1 MLMKLNYLLDFSC
14 SKNKTS
20 LLRVVK
26 IIVAMSLFFTISASA
41 EIDLISSILQQ
52 GRISGKITNPSG
64 EPLPGATVMIKG
76 TSSGTVAD
84 ADGIYSLDDVS
95 TNDILVFSFIG
106 MKSQEIKVG
115 DSSTINIEMEEDII
129 GLDEIVAIGYG
140 VVKKRDLTGAVSVV
154 KNDDI
159 VRTPTNNAIE
169 AIQGMVTG
177 MTITRQ
183 SGAAGASVDILVRG
197 NRSINGSNS
206 PLFIIDGIQGAKF
219 EDINASDI
227 ESINV
232 LKDASSTAIY
242 GSQGANGVIIIT
254 TKKGQSGKLKISY
267 NGYYGINGMTRYP
280 DVRTGDDYIQL
291 RREAY
296 RTAGLWES
304 AIDDQAIFTGHELE
318 AIQNNNWVNW
328 QDLLLQNGT
337 LQNHSISISGGTD
350 KTQSLLSLAYFNE
363 EGMYKNDNLDKFI
376 VRLNLNHNLTKWAK
390 LGINS
395 QLTYYDLDRRKD
407 PIKLAL
413 YTSPFG
419 EPYDENG
426 NINLYPIGGNTGII
440 TPLADEIPDTAADN
454 RVSTNNN
461 LGGYLEINPIKGL
474 VYKNNLAV
482 NLYSYRRGVYNGSNS
497 ISKLGGTSESSYS
510 SSTSKFVNWDNI
522 LTYEKDF
529 GGHNI
534 KITGLTSWI
543 KSISDN
549 VDASGNGQLLA
560 SQLFYYLQGN
570 TTESKETTSGYT
582 EYSSFSVAGRIN
594 YSYKDRYLLTATTR
608 YDGASRLA
616 EGNKWH
622 SFPSVALAWRVSEE
636 NFLKDSNILSN
647 LKLRA
652 SYGIAGNSAI
662 APYGTQSSMYLSTN
676 FAFGDV
682 TAPYY
687 VVYLFGNN
695 QLGWE
700 KSKTLNIGADIGFF
714 RNRVSLVAD
723 YYQTKTS
730 DILLSRNL
738 PWSTGGK
745 NKMVYQNIGATE
757 NSGVELT
764 LNTIN
769 FDKKDFKWTTNVTF
783 AKSSEKITSLIDNE
797 DIINGGKNTSLIIGQ
812 PIQTW
817 YNYVF
822 DGIWQTDEQEEMDKF
837 NANGHSFQPGDIK
850 VKDLR
855 GPDDENENPTP
866 PDYKITGDDRAPVGS
881 MVPDWEGG
889 ISNTF
894 QYKNLDFSFFLYA
907 RMGQTIWG
915 EFLGRYNPDGNDNG
929 PAAFDYWTP
938 ENPSNEYPR
947 PDVNKS
953 SIVNYSYSDMLMFAD
968 GSYIK
973 LRNVSLGYSLPESLL
988 GKYSISKVR
997 LYVTGSNLATW
1008 IKDKRLKQYDPER
1021 GGSESSPLSR
1031 QVIFGVNVEF

>member
-1 MLMKLNYLLDFSC
+1 MKSYSLFDFSY
-14 SKNKTS
+14 SKNKADFS
-20 LLRVVK
+20 VFVK
-26 IIVAMSLFFTISASA
+26 IVAAMMLFFALSGFRGSGWVSGAN
-41 EIDLISSILQQ
+41 QP
-52 GRISGKITNPSG
+52 GRVSGTITNVSG

-76 TSSGTVAD
+76 TNRGTVAD
-84 ADGIYSLDDVS
+84 VNGIYILEGVAPD
-95 TNDILVFSFIG
+95 DILVYSFIG
-106 MKSQEIKVG
+106 MKSREIRVENRTTL
-115 DSSTINIEMEEDII
+115 DVALEEDVI
-129 GLDEIVAIGYG
+129 GLDEVVAIGYG

-154 KNDDI
+154 KNEDI

-177 MTITRQ
+177 MTITRE

-197 NRSINGSNS
+197 NRSINGSNA
-206 PLFIIDGIQGAKF
+206 PLFIIDGVQGANF
-219 EDINASDI
+219 EDINVSDI

-254 TKKGQSGKLKISY
+254 TKKGQSGELKVAY

-280 DVRTGDDYIQL
+280 DVRTGEDYIQL
-291 RREAY
+291 RREAN

-304 AIDDQAIFTGHELE
+304 SADDPTIFTEHEWN
-318 AIQNNNWVNW
+318 AIQNDKWVNW
-328 QDLLLQNGT
+328 QDLLLHNGT
-337 LQNHSISISGGTD
+337 LQNHSVTISGGTE
-350 KTQSLLSLAYFNE
+350 KTQSLVSLAYLNE
-363 EGMYKNDNLDKFI
+363 GGMYKNDNLDKFM
-376 VRLNLNHNLTKWAK
+376 VRLNLNHNLTDWAK
-390 LGINS
+390 AGINS
-395 QLTYYDLDRRKD
+395 QLTYYNLDRRKD

-440 TPLADEIPDTAADN
+440 SPLADEIPDMAADD
-454 RVSTNNN
+454 RISTNNN
-461 LGGYLEINPIKGL
+461 LGGYLEINPLKGL
-474 VYKNNLAV
+474 DFKSNLAV
-482 NLYSYRRGVYNGSNS
+482 NLYSYRRGVYNASHS
-497 ISKLGGTSESSYS
+497 ISLLGGTCESSYS
-510 SSTSKFVNWDNI
+510 SSTSQFINWDNI

-529 GGHNI
+529 GAHNV

-543 KSISDN
+543 RSISDN
-549 VDASGNGQLLA
+549 ATASGNGQLLA

-594 YSYKDRYLLTATTR
+594 YSYKDKYLLTATTR

-616 EGNKWH
+616 EGNKWY
-622 SFPSVALAWRVSEE
+622 SFPSVAVAWRVSEE
-636 NFLKDSNILSN
+636 NFLKNSTTLSN

-687 VVYLFGNN
+687 VVYLFGND

-700 KSKTLNIGADIGFF
+700 KSATLNVGADIGLF
-714 RNRVSLVAD
+714 NNHISLTAD

-730 DILLSRNL
+730 DILLSRSL

-745 NKMVYQNIGATE
+745 NKQVYQNIGASE
-757 NSGVELT
+757 NNGMEFTVNT
-764 LNTIN
+764 LNFN
-769 FDKKDFKWTTNVTF
+769 RKAFKWTTNLTF
-783 AKSSEKITSLIDNE
+783 TRSREKITSLIDDE
-797 DIINGGKNTSLIIGQ
+797 DIIYGGKQTSLIIGE

-822 DGIWQTDEQEEMDKF
+822 DGIWQTDEQEEMDLF

-855 GPDDENENPTP
+855 GPDDEEGNPTP
-866 PDYKITGDDRAPVGS
+866 PDYRITGDDRIPVGS
-881 MVPDWEGG
+881 RVPKWEGG
-889 ISNTF
+889 LGNTF
-894 QYKNLDFSFFLYA
+894 QIRNFDFSFFLYA

-915 EFLGRYNPDGNDNG
+915 EFLGRYNPDGQDNG

-947 PDVNKS
+947 PDANKS

-973 LRNVSLGYSLPESLL
+973 LRNVSLGYSLPAKLL
-988 GKYSISKVR
+988 DRIFIRKAR
-997 LYVTGSNLATW
+997 FYVTGSNLATW
-1008 IKDKRLKQYDPER
+1008 VKDKRLKQYDPER

>member
-1 MLMKLNYLLDFSC
+1 MRMKFNYWFDFSH
-14 SKNKTS
+14 SGNKTG
-20 LLRVVK
+20 LLSIVK
-26 IIVAMSLFFTISASA
+26 VAVAISLFFTFSV
-41 EIDLISSILQQ
+41 SSGAGGFSDAMQQ
-52 GRISGKITNPSG
+52 GRVTGKITNTSG
-64 EPLPGATVMIKG
+64 ESLPGATVLIKG
-76 TSSGTVAD
+76 TSRGAVAD
-84 ADGIYSLDDVS
+84 VDGVYTIDGVS
-95 TNDILVFSFIG
+95 PDDILVYSFMG
-106 MKSQEIKVG
+106 MKTREIRVENR
-115 DSSTINIEMEEDII
+115 STIDVELEEDVI
-129 GLDEIVAIGYG
+129 GLDEVVAIGYG

-154 KNDDI
+154 KSEDI
-159 VRTPTNNAIE
+159 VRTPTNNAME

-177 MTITRQ
+177 MTITRE

-206 PLFIIDGIQGAKF
+206 PLFIIDGVQGANF

-254 TKKGQSGKLKISY
+254 TKQGKAGKLKVSY

-280 DVRTGDDYIQL
+280 DVRRGEDYIQL

-304 AIDDQAIFTGHELE
+304 PADDPAIFSEYEWE
-318 AIQNNNWVNW
+318 AIQNDNWVNW

-337 LQNHSISISGGTD
+337 LQNHSVTISGGTE
-350 KTQSLLSLAYFNE
+350 KTQSLVSLAYLNE
-363 EGMYKNDNLDKFI
+363 GGMYKNDNLDKYI
-376 VRLNLNHNLTKWAK
+376 VRLNLNHNLADWAK
-390 LGINS
+390 IGINA
-395 QLTYYDLDRRKD
+395 QLTYYNLDRRKD

-419 EPYDENG
+419 VPYDENG

-440 TPLADEIPDTAADN
+440 TPLADEIPDMAADN
-454 RVSTNNN
+454 RISNNNN
-461 LGGYLEINPIKGL
+461 LAGYLEVNPLKGL
-474 VYKNNLAV
+474 SFKSNLAV
-482 NLYSYRRGVYNGSNS
+482 NLSSYRRGVYNASNS
-497 ISKLGGTSESSYS
+497 ISLLGGTCESLYS
-510 SSTSKFVNWDNI
+510 SSTSRFINWDNI

-529 GGHNI
+529 ADHNV

-543 KSISDN
+543 ESISDH
-549 VDASGNGQLLA
+549 VEASGNGQLLA

-582 EYSSFSVAGRIN
+582 EYASFSVAGRIN
-594 YSYKDRYLLTATTR
+594 YSYKDKYLLTATTR

-616 EGNKWH
+616 EGNKWY
-622 SFPSVALAWRVSEE
+622 SFPSVALAWRISEE
-636 NFLKDSNILSN
+636 NFLKYSNTLSN

-695 QLGWE
+695 KLSWE
-700 KSKTLNIGADIGFF
+700 KSATLNIGADIGFF
-714 RNRVSLVAD
+714 NNHISLVAD

-730 DILLSRNL
+730 DILLSRSL
-738 PWSTGGK
+738 PWSAGGK
-745 NKMVYQNIGATE
+745 NKQVNQNIGASE
-757 NSGVELT
+757 NSGVEFT
-764 LNTIN
+764 LNTLN
-769 FDKKDFKWTTNVTF
+769 FNRKDFKWTTNVTF
-783 AKSSEKITSLIDNE
+783 TKSSEKITSLIDDE
-797 DIINGGKNTSLIIGQ
+797 DIIYGGKQTSLIIGE

-817 YNYVF
+817 YNYVS
-822 DGIWQTDEQEEMDKF
+822 DGIWQADEQEEMDKF

-855 GPDDENENPTP
+855 GPDDEDGNPTP
-866 PDYKITGDDRAPVGS
+866 PDYRITGDDRIPVGS
-881 MVPDWEGG
+881 RVPKWEGG
-889 ISNTF
+889 IGNTF
-894 QYKNLDFSFFLYA
+894 QYKNIDFSFFMYA

-915 EFLGRYNPDGNDNG
+915 EFLGRYNPDGQDNG
-929 PAAFDYWTP
+929 PADFDYWTP

-947 PDVNKS
+947 PDANKS

-968 GSYIK
+968 GSYVK
-973 LRNVSLGYSLPESLL
+973 LRNVSLGYSLPGRLL
-988 GKYSISKVR
+988 DRASISKVR
-997 LYVTGSNLATW
+997 FYVTGSNLATW
-1008 IKDKRLKQYDPER
+1008 VKDKRLKQYDPER